1 MMKSLNR
8 KLTIKTKIITSISAV
23 FLLSTVVMS
32 YYYYM
37 YLNSY
42 PEGVNE
48 PYRETVEYKIVE
60 FEAEE
65 GLKYYRT
72 NGTFI
77 DIPKNAFVDKKGNVV
92 KGKLNFK
99 VREYHTAKSI
109 LLSGIPM
116 QILNDRNQF
125 MQSSG
130 MIELRVEKNGEELD
144 LNEGK
149 EINIDLASIENPID
163 GSELFYLK
171 DDKNWEVSGEFETVN
186 NNRRDSALANLPKL
200 PEKLLNPEVDSTD
213 FVFELTADYKRI
225 PYLKPYKN
233 VKWKI
238 VKDED
243 DSYPLWALRLNWDK
257 VKLTEID
264 EDKQIF
270 QIDLYWSKTTYKGI
284 AKKETCSFNAIPL
297 LSGKRLAKAKKKY
310 AKAKEEY
317 AQIEKLIEQEESRL
331 IKQQSLLNSF
341 SVRRLGIYN
350 IDFLNKQNI
359 FAKVE
364 LKFDFQQDF
373 SPEINKIMLMMVM
386 EDINSVIKLNAFSWD
401 DIPVVENTSIEL
413 LVMLPDNTIARVSPE
428 EFSKKINDS
437 TVSKHFTN
445 SFYFETDRFKIEDY
459 FSNKLD
465 KVNAKPML

>member
-1 MMKSLNR
+1 MKSL
-8 KLTIKTKIITSISAV
+8 KKKSTIKTKIISSISVV
-23 FLLSTVVMS
+23 FILATIVLGYC
-32 YYYYM
+32 YYE
-37 YLNSY
+37 YLNAY
-42 PEGVNE
+42 PKGVNQ
-48 PYRETVEYKIVE
+48 PYIETVGFKIVK
-60 FEAEE
+60 FEAGD

-92 KGKLNFK
+92 KGKLKFK

-116 QILNDRNQF
+116 QIINDRNQF

-130 MIELRVEKNGEELD
+130 MIELRVEKNGEELE

-200 PEKLLNPEVDSTD
+200 PKKLLNPEVDSAD
-213 FVFELTADYKRI
+213 FVFELTADYKKI

-238 VKDED
+238 VKDEN

-270 QIDLYWSKTTYKGI
+270 KIDLYWSKTTYKGI
-284 AKKETCSFNAIPL
+284 SKKETCSFNAIPL

-317 AQIEKLIEQEESRL
+317 DQLELLIEQEENRL
-331 IKQQSLLNSF
+331 IKQQAILNSF
-341 SVRRLGIYN
+341 SVRKMGIYN
-350 IDFLNKQNI
+350 VDYLNKQNI

-364 LKFDFQQDF
+364 LKFDFQEDY
-373 SPEINKIMLMMVM
+373 SPEINKIMLIMVM
-386 EDINSVIKLNAFSWD
+386 EDINSIIKLNAFSWND
-401 DIPVVENTSIEL
+401 VPVVANTSIEL
-413 LVMLPDNTIARVSPE
+413 LVMLPDNTLARVSPE
-428 EFSKKINDS
+428 KFSRKINDT

-445 SFYFETDRFKIEDY
+445 TFYFETDRFEVEDY